1 MLIGNSVAG
10 ERRNAEVSEWPGFR
24 ERRRHMRRACTVKRL
39 AVVLAALGALTVTAT
54 PATAQQRDP
63 FDPLVSTGSDVTEE
77 TGGVPASSESTSGSA
92 TEASTDSTVEESS
105 LPNTGSGM
113 SEWLAVAYALVA
125 IGAGFVL
132 ITRILSPDDKRR

>member
-1 MLIGNSVAG
+1 LQENGGTLRWGGRLV
-10 ERRNAEVSEWPGFR
+10 FR
-24 ERRRHMRRACTVKRL
+24 ERRRHMTRAWTVRRLTVL
-39 AVVLAALGALTVTAT
+39 IAALGTLTVAAT

-77 TGGVPASSESTSGSA
+77 TGGVPAPTESTSGSG
-92 TEASTDSTVEESS
+92 TEASADSTVEESS

-125 IGAGFVL
+125 VGAAFVL